1 MGRGRVE
8 HDEITLTVP
17 RERRFYP
24 VAHLVLGGL
33 AVRLNLTLENLED
46 LQVALAG
53 VLERADSS
61 NEVTVRM
68 RVLERQLEAELGPFD
83 GAGLHDDLERE
94 PGNELSLRRILDT
107 VVDDVRV
114 ETREDGAWVVL
125 RKGPPA

>member
-1 MGRGRVE
+1 VA

-53 VLERADSS
+53 VLERADVSH
-61 NEVTVRM
+61 EVTVRM

-83 GAGLHDDLERE
+83 GAGLRNDLDRD
-94 PGNELSLRRILDT
+94 PGEELSLRRILDT
-107 VVDDVRV
+107 VVDDVRI

-125 RKGPPA
+125 QKGLPE